1 MPLASGLY
9 FHLSQDGVVETPP
22 VVLLHG
28 VGGMHLFWPPQI
40 RRLPGYRVFALDLP
54 GHGKSNHGGGL
65 QTVEAY
71 AQQIV
76 AWMET
81 VDLHRAVF
89 VGHSMGGAIALN
101 LSTKFPEH
109 VLGLGLFSSGVRLNI
124 PHDILAD
131 ASSTTTFYKSIE
143 SLVSWS
149 FGSSVSEQLLE
160 VTASRF
166 REVRPSVLC
175 GDLIASEQFD
185 CNERLAEI
193 RLPALVLCGEED
205 RIAPLRYSQLLARI
219 IPGAILQIIPQAGHM
234 VMLEQPD
241 LVAKSLVAFLEKI
254 PYHAGEVNSHVPG
267 N

>member
-9 FHLSQDGVVETPP
+9 FHFSQDGVVETPS

-28 VGGMHLFWPPQI
+28 IGGMHLFWPPQI

-71 AQQIV
+71 TEQIV

-81 VDLHRAVF
+81 VNLHRAVF
-89 VGHSMGGAIALN
+89 VGHSLGGAIALN
-101 LSTKFPEH
+101 LSRQYPERA
-109 VLGLGLFSSGVRLNI
+109 LGLGLFSSGVRLHI
-124 PHDILAD
+124 PQDILAD
-131 ASSTTTFYKSIE
+131 ASSTATFYKSVE

-149 FGSSVSEQLLE
+149 FGSSVSEQLSE
-160 VTASRF
+160 STASYW

-185 CNERLAEI
+185 CNEQLAEI
-193 RLPALVLCGEED
+193 RFPTLVLCGEED

-219 IPGAILQIIPQAGHM
+219 IPGAVLQVIPQAGHM
-234 VMLEQPD
+234 VMLEQPA
-241 LVAKSLVAFLEKI
+241 LVAKSLVDFLDKI
-254 PYHAGEVNSHVPG
+254 PYHAGEVN
-267 N
+267 

>member
-9 FHLSQDGVVETPP
+9 YHLSQDGVVETPP

-71 AQQIV
+71 TEQIV
-76 AWMET
+76 VWMET
-81 VDLHRAVF
+81 VNLHRAVF
-89 VGHSMGGAIALN
+89 VGHSLGGAIALN
-101 LSTKFPEH
+101 LSKQYPER

-124 PHDILAD
+124 PQDILAD
-131 ASSTTTFYKSIE
+131 ASSAATFYKSVE

-149 FGSSVSEQLLE
+149 FGSSASAQLADF
-160 VTASRF
+160 TASRW
-166 REVRPSVLC
+166 REVRPSVLY
-175 GDLIASEQFD
+175 GDLIACEPFD
-185 CNERLAEI
+185 CNEQLAEI
-193 RLPALVLCGEED
+193 RLPTLVLCGEED
-205 RIAPLRYSQLLARI
+205 RIAPLRYAQLAAHI
-219 IPGAILQIIPQAGHM
+219 IPGAVLQVIPHAGHM

-241 LVAKSLVAFLEKI
+241 LVAKSLAAFLEEI
-254 PYHAGEVNSHVPG
+254 PYHAGEVNYHVPG

>member
-9 FHLSQDGVVETPP
+9 FHFSQDGVVETPA

-28 VGGMHLFWPPQI
+28 IGGMHLFWPPQI

-71 AQQIV
+71 AAQIV

-81 VDLHRAVF
+81 VNLHRAVF
-89 VGHSMGGAIALN
+89 VGHSLGGAIALN
-101 LSTKFPEH
+101 LSKQYPERA
-109 VLGLGLFSSGVRLNI
+109 LGLGLFSSGVRLNI
-124 PHDILAD
+124 PQEILAD
-131 ASSTTTFYKSIE
+131 ASSNATFYKSVE
-143 SLVSWS
+143 NLVSWS
-149 FGSSVSEQLLE
+149 FGASVSAQLSE
-160 VTASRF
+160 FTASRW
-166 REVRPSVLC
+166 REVRPSVLY

-185 CNERLAEI
+185 FNEQLTEI
-193 RLPALVLCGEED
+193 RLPTLVLCGEED
-205 RIAPLRYSQLLARI
+205 RITPLRYSQLLARI

-254 PYHAGEVNSHVPG
+254 PYHAGEVN
-267 N
+267 